1 MASTTNSSFVKNDIG
16 ELFFSEFKEGSLL
29 ICENIEGKQKSAV
42 VLFYDR
48 AQYSNV
54 LGKKREDPTVFIC
67 LLIESKRKI
76 AMVVKDLKKEKFI
89 IFFDIK
95 NNPYEVINIITP

>member
-29 ICENIEGKQKSAV
+29 ICENIEGEQKSAV
-42 VLFYDR
+42 VLFYR
-48 AQYSNV
+48 GAQYSNI
-54 LGKKREDPTVFIC
+54 LGEKREDPAVFVC

-76 AMVVKDLKKEKFI
+76 SMVAKDLKKEKFI

-95 NNPYEVINIITP
+95 SDPYEVINIIKP